1 MLKQAKKAVGISA
14 QWKICH
20 WLLAI
25 GQKYNAVCKGF
36 FGTKE
41 GNDAEMCLTSPDIV
55 PHIIGYKNL

>member
-25 GQKYNAVCKGF
+25 GQKYNAVCEGF
-36 FGTKE
+36 FVTKE
-41 GNDAEMCLTSPDIV
+41 ENDALKCV
-55 PHIIGYKNL
+55 R